1 MFLAYFRT
9 HTAPYTLHIPLAN
22 LRREDLALRPELR
35 AVLRPAGLETTDLLT
50 LTDLPDLRP
59 ESTRWLLVD
68 HNALTGA
75 LSAPFGDRIVG
86 CIDHHEEEGRVPRA
100 AGGEPRIIE
109 VSGSCMSLVVNHC
122 RERWGELEAGK
133 TADAALAHLAL
144 GPILVD
150 TVNLTSKEKTKE
162 SDVRAAE
169 FAESLIAGAA
179 EKDGEAGAY
188 AGGYDRTAYWNEI
201 NRLKEEIGDMSF
213 RDILRK
219 DYKEWTDGGLKL
231 GMSTIVQGFDFLLG
245 KAAAEQVDLV
255 GEMRRWAEEQA
266 LDVVGVMTLS
276 HPNGVFTRQL
286 LVWATG
292 PASIS
297 AVRQFVGRNKE
308 KLELQ
313 PWGSG
318 KFDLDQPQEWRQ
330 CWTNSQGCSRKQIA
344 PLLREAMKDSPKL

>member
-1 MFLAYFRT
+1 M
-9 HTAPYTLHIPLAN
+9 LHIPLAN

-35 AVLRPAGLETTDLLT
+35 AVLRPAGLETKDLLT

-59 ESTRWLLVD
+59 EDTRWLLVD
-68 HNALTGA
+68 HNALTGP
-75 LSAPFGDRIVG
+75 LSAPFGDRLVG
-86 CIDHHEEEGRVPRA
+86 CIDHHEDEGIISLEV
-100 AGGEPRIIE
+100 GGEPRIIE
-109 VSGSCMSLVVNHC
+109 ASGSCMSLVVNHC
-122 RERWGELEAGK
+122 RARWWELEADK
-133 TADAALAHLAL
+133 TKDAALAHLAL

-150 TVNLTSKEKTKE
+150 TVNLTSKDKTKE
-162 SDVRAAE
+162 SDIRAVE
-169 FAESLIAGAA
+169 FAESLIAGA
-179 EKDGEAGAY
+179 EKDGAWS
-188 AGGYDRTAYWNEI
+188 GGYDRTAYWNEI

-231 GMSTIVQGFDFLLG
+231 GMSTIVQGFDFLLD

-255 GEMRRWAEEQA
+255 EEMRRWADEQA

-292 PASIS
+292 PESIP
-297 AVRQFVGRNKE
+297 AVRQFVSRNKE
-308 KLELQ
+308 KLELK
-313 PWGSG
+313 PWGNG
-318 KFDLDQPQEWRQ
+318 KLDLDQPQEWRQ